1 MIEGGKGDIILF
13 MRIRTLPPKM
23 LASSHKAECPFLP
36 SLGEESPERTTNR
49 QESERVCPVRV
60 RARAPR
66 RGARVSAAHRNQG
79 ARWLWLALCVL
90 VASFFGIR
98 AYREGG
104 GPPAPLAAAVAVE
117 RAPFRPS
124 RAIETIRV
132 GDRVLTHNANPSA
145 AGAPAGTAVNPATW
159 RKLVLRARDQWPD
172 GTLDTIN
179 VETLQPPEW
188 ITANR
193 AEVGTVVPLPLD
205 LTEMGMRADLRAGRG
220 KRAMSTH

>member
-1 MIEGGKGDIILF
+1 MSLF
-13 MRIRTLPPKM
+13 AVPWRGIAR
-23 LASSHKAECPFLP
+23 AHH
-36 SLGEESPERTTNR
+36 ESPGIGAGLSGGGEHALHGA
-49 QESERVCPVRV
+49 V
-60 RARAPR
+60 RASPQRTEIR
-66 RGARVSAAHRNQG
+66 ESC
-79 ARWLWLALCVL
+79 WLWLALCVL

-193 AEVGTVVPLPLD
+193 ARGGDGRAPPPRPDRDGNVRGPPRRSWQTSHVHPLNAAL
-205 LTEMGMRADLRAGRG
+205 ERSCYNG
-220 KRAMSTH
+220 